1 MRRLVFVLLAL
12 HHILGGASAP
22 TNRYSGGI
30 IGALDEISD
39 RIAGKIR
46 RLCRKLITF
55 IKGLHLMRLP
65 GNLQIILGIH
75 LSKILHARAAYTNTQ
90 VFLQ

>member
-1 MRRLVFVLLAL
+1 M
-12 HHILGGASAP
+12 GAASVS
-22 TNRYSGGI
+22 TNRYSDGT

-46 RLCRKLITF
+46 RVYRKLITY

-65 GNLQIILGIH
+65 GNLHIILGIH
-75 LSKILHARAAYTNTQ
+75 LSKILQLIQKYRWFYIYNQLIAH
-90 VFLQ
+90 